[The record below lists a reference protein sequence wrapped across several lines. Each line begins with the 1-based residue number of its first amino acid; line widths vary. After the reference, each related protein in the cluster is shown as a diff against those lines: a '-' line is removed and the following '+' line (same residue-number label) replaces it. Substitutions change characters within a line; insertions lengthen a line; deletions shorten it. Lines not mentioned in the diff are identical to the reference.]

1 MSLPEYQKKYRLW
14 DMIRQYFTIS
24 RDAMIQFENSPVN
37 TGMAF
42 DASFLRTLVD
52 YLNGL
57 YVAEES
63 GTPVAMYNFCVPPEL
78 FYAGGVYPLCQEVG
92 SIALALANSTIHL
105 EYIDIAEESG
115 LQREQ
120 CNAQKIW
127 IGAMIKDDVP
137 KPDFI
142 VYASQPCDSTNILY
156 QVMSNFYDVPTF
168 TYDIPYYH
176 YEESHQFYDE
186 RVTPYCA
193 DQVRDI
199 VKFIEVHG
207 KTEITLEKLKETIT
221 YSNEARNYALET
233 MELLKHKPNPLPSL
247 TPVIIYLTLM
257 VASGLPSAT
266 KYTKWCRDTAKERIK
281 EGLGYIENSYRKKEE
296 KYRCFWVYIPVF
308 FDPMLFQWMEQ
319 KFEVTT
325 VLDMLGY
332 QQMQPVDLSSEQ
344 KMYEGL
350 AHAIMEMP
358 MARQSRGP
366 MEYYLD
372 DVVTIVKDYDIDF
385 CIWAGHI
392 GCKHSFAIAAL
403 MRRLIEERTGV
414 PTMIFELDSMDSRN
428 VNSKTIKKKITD
440 FMNDIIL

>member
-1 MSLPEYQKKYRLW
+1 MTMIEYQKKYKLW
-14 DMIRQYFTIS
+14 DTIRQYFTIS
-24 RDAMIQFENSPVN
+24 RDAMIQFEDSPVS
-37 TGMAF
+37 TGMSF
-42 DASFLRTLVD
+42 DAGFLRTLVN
-52 YLNGL
+52 YLNAL
-57 YVAEES
+57 YTAEEK
-63 GTPVAMYNFCVPPEL
+63 GTPIAMYNFCVPPEL

-92 SIALALANSTIHL
+92 SIALTLANSTVHMN
-105 EYIDIAEESG
+105 YIDKAEESG

-127 IGAMIKDDVP
+127 IGAMLQNEAP
-137 KPDFI
+137 KPDFM

-156 QVMSNFYDVPTF
+156 QVMSKFYDVPTF

-176 YEESHQFYDE
+176 YDEKNEFYDE

-199 VKFIEVHG
+199 VKFIELHG
-207 KTEITLEKLKETIT
+207 KTEITLEKLKETIG

-247 TPVIIYLTLM
+247 APVIMYLTLM
-257 VASGLPSAT
+257 VASGIPEAIH
-266 KYTKWCRDTAKERIK
+266 YAKWCRDTANDRIK
-281 EGLGYIENSYRKKEE
+281 RGVGYISENYRKKEE
-296 KYRCFWVYIPVF
+296 KYRCFWVYIPIF
-308 FDPMLFQWMEQ
+308 FDPMMFTWMEQ
-319 KFEVTT
+319 KFQVTT
-325 VLDMLGY
+325 VLDMLGF
-332 QQMQPVDLSSEQ
+332 QQMQPVDLSSED

-372 DVVTIVKDYDIDF
+372 DVVRIVKDYDIDF

-403 MRRLIEERTGV
+403 MRRLIEEKTGV